1 MGSEMCRR
9 GRPIPLTY
17 LAWYVLAGDIDSAVY
32 DEVLRW
38 LWLPPLAM
46 IDISCAAAA
55 LHLMVADL
63 RRASAA
69 AGSLLLLV
77 LVWPFLELTSALTT
91 LMDTGMSFEL
101 AMGEPILDVL
111 IAAGSAAL
119 IWAVAVIIPED

>member
-1 MGSEMCRR
+1 MTFAFSDRHVEEYRTQGYTVFRQ
-9 GRPIPLTY
+9 I
-17 LAWYVLAGDIDSAVY
+17 
-32 DEVLRW
+32 
-38 LWLPPLAM
+38 LPPGL
-46 IDISCAAAA
+46 
-55 LHLMVADL
+55 VADL

-101 AMGEPILDVL
+101 AMGEPIVDVL

>member
-1 MGSEMCRR
+1 
-9 GRPIPLTY
+9 
-17 LAWYVLAGDIDSAVY
+17 
-32 DEVLRW
+32 
-38 LWLPPLAM
+38 
-46 IDISCAAAA
+46 
-55 LHLMVADL
+55 MVADL

>member
-1 MGSEMCRR
+1 
-9 GRPIPLTY
+9 
-17 LAWYVLAGDIDSAVY
+17 
-32 DEVLRW
+32 
-38 LWLPPLAM
+38 M